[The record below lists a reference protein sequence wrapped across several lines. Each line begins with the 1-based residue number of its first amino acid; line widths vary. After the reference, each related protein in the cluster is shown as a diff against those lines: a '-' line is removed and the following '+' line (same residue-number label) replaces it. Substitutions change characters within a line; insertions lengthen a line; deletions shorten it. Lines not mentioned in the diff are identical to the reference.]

1 MSQWGNF
8 SRFLSNFQSPPPP
21 SPQQQ
26 QQPQPPQSPNSEQEE
41 VDGGGRAA
49 VPAFT
54 EQTLL
59 TLKAF
64 LVRHAEADL
73 EAVRQAKAAHRYQE
87 PFAAL
92 PGLKLFAQPHFALFR
107 PLFHDFL
114 QLRLSLAAF
123 EAQQRTIGR
132 EMGAVE
138 RARRRREAKLMRM
151 MTG

>member
-8 SRFLSNFQSPPPP
+8 SRFLSNFQSP
-21 SPQQQ
+21 QQQ
-26 QQPQPPQSPNSEQEE
+26 QQPPPQSPNSEQEE
-41 VDGGGRAA
+41 DGNRAA
-49 VPAFT
+49 VPVFT

>member
-26 QQPQPPQSPNSEQEE
+26 QPPPQSPNSEQEE
-41 VDGGGRAA
+41 VDGGRA
-49 VPAFT
+49 VPAVPVFN

>member
-26 QQPQPPQSPNSEQEE
+26 QQPQPPNNEQEE
-41 VDGGGRAA
+41 VDGGRA
-49 VPAFT
+49 VSAFN